1 MKCELW
7 QRRYKCGERWRNLY
21 GAMVSGARLYA
32 RATTCWSQMVLAGP
46 GSEEQV
52 DHSYADQHHQL
63 QLYLDI
69 GNTNHCQHSM
79 IICPHTHH
87 PIHKTRPIRQRLP
100 PRRSEP
106 DQMVLARLR
115 VRGTDQALR
124 GFYKLGLVQ
133 PRHQGPLLLG
143 QAKTNQAG
151 ARQILWANIDLL
163 LTTFKPLTFN
173 LWYAWWGVKPRKMG
187 LI

>member
-115 VRGTDQALR
+115 VRGTDQALIF
-124 GFYKLGLVQ
+124 FYKLGLVQ
-133 PRHQGPLLLG
+133 PRHQGG
-143 QAKTNQAG
+143 TDQAL
-151 ARQILWANIDLL
+151 RFFLQI
-163 LTTFKPLTFN
+163 
-173 LWYAWWGVKPRKMG
+173 GVG
-187 LI
+187 TA

>member
-69 GNTNHCQHSM
+69 GNTNHCQHCI
-79 IICPHTHH
+79 IICPHPHH
-87 PIHKTRPIRQRLP
+87 PIHKTRPIRQRSQ

-115 VRGTDQALR
+115 VRGTDQALIFFTNW
-124 GFYKLGLVQ
+124 GWYSLDTKDHCCWAKPKQTKLGPDKFL
-133 PRHQGPLLLG
+133 GP
-143 QAKTNQAG
+143 
-151 ARQILWANIDLL
+151 ILICFWLPSN
-163 LTTFKPLTFN
+163 P
-173 LWYAWWGVKPRKMG
+173 
-187 LI
+187 